1 MGLTGPHDYPNET
14 ITGGLVK
21 TKRLLK
27 KFGAAAATSLLA
39 LGLVAGIAS
48 TASAD
53 LGGGSTTNG
62 NSGEITLEDNTYFTA
77 SNSGE
82 ITP

>member
-1 MGLTGPHDYPNET
+1 MGLTGPHDNPNET

-27 KFGAAAATSLLA
+27 KFGAAAATGFLA

-48 TASAD
+48 AASAD
-53 LGGGSTTNG
+53 KSWSDPAG
-62 NSGEITLEDNTYFTA
+62 NSGEITLEENTVFLA
-77 SNSGE
+77 GNSGE